1 MPSFSVSSKAWRQD
15 PTLQY
20 DSASV
25 ASTPSDRR
33 VACPVGIKIRSQSVT
48 EIAVTNAL
56 VIGFLIIVAEIFSFS
71 ALGAL
76 EELIDLILG
85 LWLLVSPWILSV
97 SSPAAEVN
105 FIIVGLLALALSIYE
120 LWEARRPSSS

>member
-1 MPSFSVSSKAWRQD
+1 MRSRGWERAMKLVFSAPKEWENWLSLGFGVWLLLSPWL
-15 PTLQY
+15 LQFGG
-20 DSASV
+20 D
-25 ASTPSDRR
+25 
-33 VACPVGIKIRSQSVT
+33 

-85 LWLLVSPWILSV
+85 LWLLVSPWILNV

-120 LWEARRPSSS
+120 LWEARRLSSS

>member
-1 MPSFSVSSKAWRQD
+1 LRSRGWERAMKLVFSAPKEWENWLSLGFGVWLLLSPWL
-15 PTLQY
+15 LQFGH
-20 DSASV
+20 D
-25 ASTPSDRR
+25 
-33 VACPVGIKIRSQSVT
+33 